1 MHPKPRQR
9 LAIDHALQPGAAL
22 QLEGNHAHYLGHV
35 LRAQPG
41 EHVALFNR
49 TDGEWL
55 AQITEVKKKSIAL
68 QLVAQTKA
76 AQVGVDMWV
85 AFAPI
90 KGGRLETII
99 EKATELGAA
108 QLHPVLTQRTIVDKV
123 NAERAES
130 IAREAAE
137 QCERTDW
144 PLIHAPQKLA
154 QWLGSFPTDRVL
166 IYGDETGGGV
176 ALQDVLRGHLRCLEG
191 AASPSPANGGLTPPA
206 SGSALRPTQEM
217 HQPRE
222 DTARSAEA
230 RAAARGGSA
239 TEGSEGG
246 GLAPPFMPEGQPIK
260 WAILA
265 GPEGGFTPDEL
276 AMLRH
281 CKQARGVSLGPRIL
295 RADTAI
301 ITLAA
306 MTLAA
311 WGDWH
316 RAPRFEGGIPS

>member
-9 LAIDHALQPGAAL
+9 LAIDHALQPGASL
-22 QLEGNHAHYLGHV
+22 LLEGNHAHYLAHV
-35 LRAQPG
+35 LRAQAG

-55 AQITEVKKKSIAL
+55 ARITDVKKKTIAL
-68 QLVAQTKA
+68 QLVAQTKP
-76 AQVGVDMWV
+76 AQAGVDMWV

-154 QWLGSFPTDRVL
+154 QWLGHFPADRVL
-166 IYGDETGGGV
+166 IYGDETGTGKPIS
-176 ALQDVLRGHLRCLEG
+176 DVLSGHLRCLEG

-206 SGSALRPTQEM
+206 SGSRHFGVTQGL
-217 HQPRE
+217 HQRRE
-222 DTARSAEA
+222 DTQRGQQPEPAMSRRSCAEA
-230 RAAARGGSA
+230 SHS
-239 TEGSEGG
+239 TCD
-246 GLAPPFMPEGQPIK
+246 LPEPPIK

-265 GPEGGFTPDEL
+265 GPEGGFTPEEL

>member
-9 LAIDHALQPGAAL
+9 LAIDHALHMGASVL
-22 QLEGNHAHYLGHV
+22 LEGNPAHYLAHV
-35 LRAQPG
+35 LRAQAG

-55 AQITEVKKKSIAL
+55 AQITEVKKKSVLL
-68 QLVAQTKA
+68 QLVAHVKP
-76 AQVGVDMWV
+76 AQPGVDMWV

-144 PLIHAPQKLA
+144 PLIHTPQKLA
-154 QWLGSFPTDRVL
+154 QWLGHFPADRVL
-166 IYGDETGGGV
+166 IYGDETGGGITVSDALNRV
-176 ALQDVLRGHLRCLEG
+176 APQLREPLAAGVSPQGEG
-191 AASPSPANGGLTPPA
+191 GASPPSNV
-206 SGSALRPTQEM
+206 
-217 HQPRE
+217 
-222 DTARSAEA
+222 
-230 RAAARGGSA
+230 
-239 TEGSEGG
+239 
-246 GLAPPFMPEGQPIK
+246 K

-265 GPEGGFTPDEL
+265 GPEGGFTPEEL

-281 CKQARGVSLGPRIL
+281 CKQAQGVSLGPRIL